1 LDCIYSPENQ
11 VFQVFVC
18 IRIGQKFKFVIN
30 DGSEY
35 VVADRYIKTQDAA
48 GNLNNVF
55 LFHQRNLEQNNKVK
69 ATYSIHKQSSEKE
82 YFTLEGTLRGPKS
95 PNRISTGSGVG
106 SSNSNNHK
114 SPHKNSKLQIREKR
128 IKGVSLSQKLKESH
142 HYTNF
147 NLAFNRFLTESS
159 STELGHLSVR
169 TEVIKE
175 ESQFQNYQNLESK
188 SLGSPR
194 ALHYDSIQD
203 KETIAT
209 NYEEEC
215 LQYASFENP
224 LSFTE
229 EEVEQMWIDRESTIP
244 DKSTN

>member
-1 LDCIYSPENQ
+1 M
-11 VFQVFVC
+11 
-18 IRIGQKFKFVIN
+18 
-30 DGSEY
+30 
-35 VVADRYIKTQDAA
+35 
-48 GNLNNVF
+48 
-55 LFHQRNLEQNNKVK
+55 
-69 ATYSIHKQSSEKE
+69 
-82 YFTLEGTLRGPKS
+82 
-95 PNRISTGSGVG
+95 
-106 SSNSNNHK
+106 
-114 SPHKNSKLQIREKR
+114 
-128 IKGVSLSQKLKESH
+128 ESH

-169 TEVIKE
+169 TEVVKE
-175 ESQFQNYQNLESK
+175 ESQFQNYQTLESK

-203 KETIAT
+203 KETMAT

-229 EEVEQMWIDRESTIP
+229 EEVEQMWVDRESTIP